1 MKPSKSNI
9 VLSVIIAVLLLV
21 ISVMLCRDFS
31 KKSDNG
37 TDASVLFAAESENRD
52 DSKLQNYP
60 FAIEL
65 DQEYER
71 RLSAAQSNAEMTDI
85 HTEFAEK
92 WKAEID
98 VNYQKLLTV
107 ANGDFKE
114 ALIASQ
120 AEWYVNAEKD
130 LDEKYFYFE
139 SVHDVGSV
147 TPVVSSKYACDLY
160 RERAIELFVM
170 YGKVTKSE

>member
-1 MKPSKSNI
+1 MKFSKSNI
-9 VLSVIIAVLLLV
+9 VLSIIIAALLII

-31 KKSDNG
+31 QRNDNG
-37 TDASVLFAAESENRD
+37 TDSSIVFAAESENCD

-71 RLSAAQSNAEMTDI
+71 RLSAAQSNAEMTDVHI
-85 HTEFAEK
+85 EFAEK

-107 ANGDFKE
+107 ANDDFKE

-120 AEWYVNAEKD
+120 AEWYINAEKD
-130 LDEKYFYFE
+130 LDEKYFYFA
-139 SVHDVGSV
+139 SVHDFGSV
-147 TPVVSSKYACDLY
+147 LSLSSSKYAYNLY

-170 YGKVTKSE
+170 YEHLQ

>member
-1 MKPSKSNI
+1 M
-9 VLSVIIAVLLLV
+9 
-21 ISVMLCRDFS
+21 
-31 KKSDNG
+31 
-37 TDASVLFAAESENRD
+37 
-52 DSKLQNYP
+52 
-60 FAIEL
+60 
-65 DQEYER
+65 
-71 RLSAAQSNAEMTDI
+71 SAAQSNAEMTDI

-107 ANGDFKE
+107 ANDDFKE